1 MLVYGVIIRLPC
13 FCPSALLFKAH
24 VKSMAKRKIRIDP
37 KHLRW
42 NPIDWSKRGN
52 W

>member
-1 MLVYGVIIRLPC
+1 
-13 FCPSALLFKAH
+13 
-24 VKSMAKRKIRIDP
+24 MAKRKIRIDP